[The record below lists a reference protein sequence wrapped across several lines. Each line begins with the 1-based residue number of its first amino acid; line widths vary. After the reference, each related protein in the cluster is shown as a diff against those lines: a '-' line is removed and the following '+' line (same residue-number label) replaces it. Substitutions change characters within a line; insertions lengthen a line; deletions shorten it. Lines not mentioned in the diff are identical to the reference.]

1 MYIYILEDISVC
13 RYRDMK
19 KYISIQ
25 IEKYTETLISKYTD
39 ISIETHTYTQTFEY
53 TDIWIYKDKDTQ
65 GVRYMEI
72 ENRSWGRPDRV
83 GEGRMGKKGEST

>member
-53 TDIWIYKDKDTQ
+53 IDIWIYKDKDTQ
-65 GVRYMEI
+65 GLRYMEI

>member
-39 ISIETHTYTQTFEY
+39 TSIDTYIY
-53 TDIWIYKDKDTQ
+53 ADI
-65 GVRYMEI
+65 
-72 ENRSWGRPDRV
+72 
-83 GEGRMGKKGEST
+83 